1 MRGRSDPS
9 ELYLEECEW
18 PAESYKRAIAFNDLL
33 ILSFLAKRPQN
44 C

>member
-9 ELYLEECEW
+9 EPYLEEYEW

>member
-9 ELYLEECEW
+9 EPYLEGVTG
-18 PAESYKRAIAFNDLL
+18 PLRVIKGAIAFNDLL
-33 ILSFLAKRPQN
+33 ILSFLAKPSQN